1 VLASYG
7 YFETKNL
14 SKIKLTK
21 NCGMCMKLV
30 MKDVTSARVVD
41 ERLYVA
47 LGSNERS
54 CRIATLGDNGSTK
67 NVASLSGPPCNLL
80 LGFRDNLLVS
90 AGNILYIVSNNGA
103 KPVLRARHGN
113 WFWHVVEA
121 CGKVFVQEYGES
133 PTGIYVSEDL
143 EDFKLLVSSK
153 DMDPLSRHF
162 HYIAFDE
169 ERRVLITT
177 LSNGNIV
184 WVVIL
189 TECEYS
195 WKPLY
200 KGLWRFVSVL
210 VEEDRMST

>member
-1 VLASYG
+1 
-7 YFETKNL
+7 
-14 SKIKLTK
+14 
-21 NCGMCMKLV
+21 MKL
-30 MKDVTSARVVD
+30 MTRNATSIEVTNV
-41 ERLYVA
+41 RLYVA
-47 LGSNERS
+47 ISNDRES
-54 CRIATLGDNGSTK
+54 CRAAEIVDGSIK
-67 NVASLSGPPCNLL
+67 DVILLPGFPCYILLEFRGNLV
-80 LGFRDNLLVS
+80 VS
-90 AGNILYIVSNNGA
+90 AGNTLYIVSNNEA
-103 KPVLRARHGN
+103 KPVLRARNGN
-113 WFWHVVEA
+113 WFWHGVEA

-133 PTGIYVSEDL
+133 STGIYVSEDL

-153 DMDPLSRHF
+153 DIDPLSRHF

-169 ERRVLITT
+169 ERNTLIAT
-177 LSNGNIV
+177 LGDGNIV